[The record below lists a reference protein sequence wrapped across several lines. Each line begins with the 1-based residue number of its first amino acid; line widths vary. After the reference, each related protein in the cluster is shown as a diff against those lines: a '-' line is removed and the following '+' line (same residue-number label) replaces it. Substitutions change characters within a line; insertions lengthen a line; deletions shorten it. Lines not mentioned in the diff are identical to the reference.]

1 MPTPLV
7 VRMIAA
13 AKAYAPLTALGVGI
27 SSYPFPQGSAFPWI
41 TLQVI
46 SDMPTYCFNA
56 RLATSTTR
64 VQALIFGV
72 GSDPTNAQAV
82 LTAWQSFLD
91 QFNGDGI
98 SGRSLSPNI
107 SQAAVET
114 GIAQTQPPTFQIRQD
129 CILVN
134 NSNL

>member
-1 MPTPLV
+1 
-7 VRMIAA
+7 MIAA
-13 AKAYAPLTALGVGI
+13 AKAFPALAGVGI
-27 SSYPFPQGSAFPWI
+27 SSYPFPQGSVFPWI

-56 RLATSTTR
+56 RLATSTVR
-64 VQALIFGV
+64 VQALIFGT
-72 GSDPTNAQAV
+72 GTDPLNAQTV
-82 LTAWQSFLD
+82 LAAWQEFLD

-98 SGRSLSPNI
+98 EGRSLSPNI

-114 GIAQTQPPTFQIRQD
+114 GIAQTQPLTFQIRQD
-129 CILVN
+129 VIVTN